1 MGILIL
7 LILIYIGAS
16 IYLHYE
22 KRFDRLEQL
31 IEELKQ
37 ENAQLIEV
45 KTDETEDIDG

>member
-7 LILIYIGAS
+7 LILIYICAS
-16 IYLHYE
+16 DYVHYE

>member
-7 LILIYIGAS
+7 FILIYICAS
-16 IYLHYE
+16 VYEHYE

>member
-22 KRFDRLEQL
+22 KRFDRLEKM
-31 IEELKQ
+31 IEELRQ
-37 ENAQLIEV
+37 EKLVEV
-45 KTDETEDIDG
+45 KIDETEHIDG